1 MSDRY
6 TLDPLLIS
14 VGSKRWARDQI
25 WKLYYK
31 ASKERNT
38 SLRFVDPFAGGLSL
52 PLYIMPDRALLN
64 DLNSYVINFY
74 RYIAKNG
81 SMPSLDHLDENGDGK
96 SKDIYLAKR
105 ERFNQKIAD
114 DDPLDDEFAILWYY
128 LNRAAY
134 GGLSRF
140 NKKGFFNAPY
150 RGHISNAKTDFSLE
164 QDVFG
169 EWEFTSVDWRDVL
182 KKVQDDD
189 FLFVDPPYD
198 EVFNKYIQREFT
210 WEDQVDLAQSLAKLS
225 NPIVA
230 TNSTSD
236 RIIEL
241 YTDLGF
247 DVCYRFRS
255 NSLQK
260 PKVRNGV
267 HKDFKEAVF
276 TKNLIIEVESED
288 E

>member
-1 MSDRY
+1 MKDKY
-6 TLDPLLIS
+6 TLNPVCMS
-14 VGSKRWARDQI
+14 VGSKSWFKESA

-31 ASKERNT
+31 ASKERDVD
-38 SLRFVDPFAGGLSL
+38 LRWVDPFCGGMSV
-52 PLYIMPDRALLN
+52 PLYILPDRAWMN
-64 DLNSYVINFY
+64 DANIYLINLY
-74 RYIAKNG
+74 KYIAKNG
-81 SMPSLDHLDENGDGK
+81 FIKTDWS
-96 SKDIYLAKR
+96 DIEYQNPEFYYKMR
-105 ERFNQKIAD
+105 ERFNEKISTED
-114 DDPLDDEFAILWYY
+114 SMDDEFAELWYF

-140 NKKGFFNAPY
+140 NKKGLFNAPF
-150 RGHISNAKTDFSLE
+150 RGYVSNPQRNFNLE
-164 QDVFG
+164 QDVFQG
-169 EWEFTSVDWRDVL
+169 WEFTSLDWRDVV
-182 KKVQDDD
+182 KNIKDDD

-198 EVFNKYIQREFT
+198 EVFNKYIQRDYT
-210 WEDQVDLAQSLAKLS
+210 WDDQIDLAQSLAKLS
-225 NPIVA
+225 NPVVA

-247 DVCYRFRS
+247 DVHYRLRS
-255 NSLQK
+255 NHLQK

-276 TKNLIIEVESED
+276 TKNLTIETDD